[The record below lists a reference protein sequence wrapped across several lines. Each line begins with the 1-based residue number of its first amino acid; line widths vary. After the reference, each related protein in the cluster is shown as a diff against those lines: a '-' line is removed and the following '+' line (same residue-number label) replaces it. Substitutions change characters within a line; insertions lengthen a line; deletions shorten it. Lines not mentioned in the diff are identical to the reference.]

1 MLEFKY
7 LSQKA
12 MNLTLVFEYRVKT
25 CPSIFQVEENRPAGP
40 IQRDLVLGHVVA
52 VVTLS
57 ADDIRSEQ
65 QTTAGPAQPRQQA
78 AHTHQQTA
86 VSCIK

>member
-40 IQRDLVLGHVVA
+40 FQRDLVHAHVVA

-65 QTTAGPAQPRQQA
+65 LTTAGPARPRQQA
-78 AHTHQQTA
+78 AHTPA
-86 VSCIK
+86 DSCKL